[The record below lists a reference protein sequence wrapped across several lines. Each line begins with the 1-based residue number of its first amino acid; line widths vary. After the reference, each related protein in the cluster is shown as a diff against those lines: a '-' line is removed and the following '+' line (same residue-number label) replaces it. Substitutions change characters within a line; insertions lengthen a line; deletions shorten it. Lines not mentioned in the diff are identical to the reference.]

1 MNLAEIKAWLEAN
14 KSDSEV
20 SAYLGELSA
29 PTVEGVEGFLDT
41 AEGKKILQPR
51 LDSNFTK
58 GLNSW
63 KEKNLDK
70 LVDEEVKKRNPDK
83 TPEQLEIEKL
93 RKQIEDAEKARNRE
107 ALVNKALKVA
117 KEKNLPDSVIDFF
130 IGENED
136 TTLENLTKLETEYT
150 KAVQAAVDAKF
161 KSGGREIP
169 GGNPPKDDSLGAKFA
184 QGANQQA
191 KPIESNIWNTKGE

>member
-20 SAYLGELSA
+20 SAYLGELST

-41 AEGKKILQPR
+41 PEGKKVLQPR

-93 RKQIEDAEKARNRE
+93 RKQIEDAEKLAI
-107 ALVNKALKVA
+107 A
-117 KEKNLPDSVIDFF
+117 KRLSI
-130 IGENED
+130 
-136 TTLENLTKLETEYT
+136 KL
-150 KAVQAAVDAKF
+150 
-161 KSGGREIP
+161 
-169 GGNPPKDDSLGAKFA
+169 
-184 QGANQQA
+184 
-191 KPIESNIWNTKGE
+191 